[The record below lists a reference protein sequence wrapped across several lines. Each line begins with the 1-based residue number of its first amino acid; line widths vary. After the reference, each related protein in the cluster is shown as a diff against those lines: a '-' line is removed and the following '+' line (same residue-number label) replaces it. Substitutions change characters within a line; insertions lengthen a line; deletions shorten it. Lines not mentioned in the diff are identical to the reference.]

1 MEREISYVQA
11 IAEGLIQAMEADNR
25 IFLIGEG
32 VDNIT
37 GIYGIVLPAYKKF
50 GEKRVIDTPLSENG
64 LTGFVIGA
72 AMDGMRPVLFH
83 QRNDFMLLAM
93 DQLVNNAAKLRYM
106 SNEKQKAPLTI
117 VSLIARKAG
126 EGAQHSQS
134 LQTLFAHIPGLKV
147 VMPASPYNAKGLLA
161 SAIHDDDP
169 VIVLYHRDLF
179 EERGFVP
186 EALYEVPLGKSF
198 LVRSGNDITIIAV
211 SATVKD
217 ALKAA
222 EEMGEEIS
230 FDLIDLVSIRP
241 FDKATIL
248 ESVKKT
254 GRVIVI
260 DTSWKSFGISAE
272 IVAFIA
278 EEAFPFLKAPPI
290 RIALPECPAP
300 ASQAAARYYHPNSEM
315 ITETISRISR
325 IG

>member
-1 MEREISYVQA
+1 MEREISYIQA
-11 IAEGLIQAMEADNR
+11 IAEGLIQAMEADNGV
-25 IFLIGEG
+25 FLIGEG

-50 GEKRVIDTPLSENG
+50 GKKRVIDAPLSENG

-72 AMDGMRPVLFH
+72 AMNGMRPVLFH

-106 SNEKQKAPLTI
+106 SNEKLKAPLTI
-117 VSLIARKAG
+117 VSLIARKPG

-134 LQTLFAHIPGLKV
+134 LQALFTHIPGLKV
-147 VMPASPYNAKGLLA
+147 VMPASPYSAKGLLV

-179 EERGFVP
+179 EERGIVP
-186 EALYEVPLGKSF
+186 EVLYEIPLGKSF

-211 SATVKD
+211 SATIRD
-217 ALKAA
+217 ALRAA
-222 EEMGEEIS
+222 GQIDEKIS
-230 FDLIDLVSIRP
+230 FDLIDLASIRP

-272 IVAFIA
+272 IVAFIT
-278 EEAFPFLKAPPI
+278 EEAFPFLKGPPI
-290 RIALPECPAP
+290 RIALPEYPAP
-300 ASQAAARYYHPNSEM
+300 ASQAAAMYYHPNPEM
-315 ITETISRISR
+315 IAETIRRICR
-325 IG
+325 VE